1 MIRTLVLAAALAV
14 GATAVVAQSDPIA
27 QRKALMKEVGGA
39 MGPLAAMNKGEAPF
53 DLAKVKASLDVFGK
67 SSKSMGALFPATSK
81 TGGETAA
88 DPKIWDDAAGWAAA
102 IKKYDDVT
110 VAAVAAIKD
119 EASFKAEFPKLGG
132 ACGGCHNT
140 YRVKK

>member
-1 MIRTLVLAAALAV
+1 
-14 GATAVVAQSDPIA
+14 
-27 QRKALMKEVGGA
+27 
-39 MGPLAAMNKGEAPF
+39 
-53 DLAKVKASLDVFGK
+53 
-67 SSKSMGALFPATSK
+67 MGALFPATSK

-119 EASFKAEFPKLGG
+119 EASFKAEFGKIGG